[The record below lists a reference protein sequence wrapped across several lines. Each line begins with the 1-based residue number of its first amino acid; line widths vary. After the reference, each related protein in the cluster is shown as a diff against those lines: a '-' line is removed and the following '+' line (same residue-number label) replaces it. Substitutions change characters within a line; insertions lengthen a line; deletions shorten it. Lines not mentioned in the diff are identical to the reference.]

1 MAIPSE
7 ALDES
12 GVEHRV
18 HYTAVGLH
26 LLEDLRRP
34 GDLVLVDAAVKEDA
48 VRDLRW
54 LHPARPHQLEE
65 LEDLRDASRLRVPL
79 RERVVGDR
87 VGDAAGLRHLVQQRA
102 GLVHAVSGHTSSQAS
117 VVRHAVDIGTAP
129 AHLLHEGQ
137 RQLPQAVGGG
147 VPDHVA
153 VVLARGSP
161 ARLEAAPEQLAA
173 LELLCLYSAEKE
185 AAPDAP
191 VGDLQLLVL
200 RGEVEDGQALGVE
213 LLGGAQL
220 GGGAEERGG
229 DAWAV
234 AA

>member
-153 VVLARGSP
+153 VVLARRVAAGPEALPEVP
-161 ARLEAAPEQLAA
+161 AARERLRLHG
-173 LELLCLYSAEKE
+173 AEEE

-191 VGDLQLLVL
+191 VLDLQAGVL
-200 RGEVEDGQALGVE
+200 HCEGVDAKALGVQ
-213 LLGGAQL
+213 LLRGAQL
-220 GGGAEERGG
+220 GGRAE
-229 DAWAV
+229 
-234 AA
+234 